1 MRLLAIDL
9 YRLRLVMNPGS
20 PLHTFSIVGR
30 CPRTGMLGVA
40 VSSKYVAVGA
50 VCSYTRP
57 GVGAI
62 ASQAYGNPYLG
73 IDGLD
78 LLEQGLGAEPV
89 LDRLLQADAGREK
102 RQVAIIDKTGQ
113 TKVYTGSEV
122 TDWCGHYQGKNYG
135 VAGNMLT
142 GERVLVAMAQAF
154 EQSIKEELAERLL
167 QALEAGQQAG
177 GDRRGKQAAHLQVVH
192 TEAWKYVDLRVDEH
206 PDPVKELRRI
216 FEVAKQELFPLRN
229 LYPTRKNPGGD
240 WDLDEYKKISSSVAG
255 N

>member
-1 MRLLAIDL
+1 
-9 YRLRLVMNPGS
+9 
-20 PLHTFSIVGR
+20 
-30 CPRTGMLGVA
+30 MLGVA
-40 VSSKYVAVGA
+40 VSSKFVAVGA
-50 VCSYTRP
+50 ICSYTRT

-78 LLEQGLGAEPV
+78 LLEQGLAAEAV
-89 LDRLLQADAGREK
+89 RDKLLQADAGREK
-102 RQVAIIDKTGQ
+102 RQVIIIDKTGQ
-113 TKVYTGSEV
+113 TAVFTGIEV
-122 TDWCGHYQGKNYG
+122 TDWCGHHQGNNYS

-142 GERVLVAMAQAF
+142 GERVLAAMARAF
-154 EQSIKEELAERLL
+154 EKSIKEELAERLL

-240 WDLDEYKKISSSVAG
+240 WNMEEYKKISLLVAG
-255 N
+255 K